1 MIIQEA
7 RNHRRNIHLLNTKE
21 GLSSGKDQAC
31 CLAHLKQITKKKKK
45 KKSPLLRQRKQNV
58 ERRLG
63 LCAKLAPQAETQR

>member
-31 CLAHLKQITKKKKK
+31 CLAHLKQITRQKKKKIPA
-45 KKSPLLRQRKQNV
+45 S
-58 ERRLG
+58 
-63 LCAKLAPQAETQR
+63 QAEETEC